1 MSTAAAAA
9 TPSDKQNLSPSQLNA
24 VARRCPN
31 LEELILQVPVIKCE
45 KANLIVVSTTVSNVS
60 GLLCRRLPHHRVHV
74 TSDARDA
81 ADKLLRV
88 CQHAHAG
95 VVLQDAQ

>member
-31 LEELILQVPVIKCE
+31 LEELILQVPVIDCE
-45 KANLIVVSTTVSNVS
+45 EKKSICVSTTV
-60 GLLCRRLPHHRVHV
+60 
-74 TSDARDA
+74 
-81 ADKLLRV
+81 
-88 CQHAHAG
+88 
-95 VVLQDAQ
+95 

>member
-31 LEELILQVPVIKCE
+31 LEELILQVINYCMLVHFFNFFLS
-45 KANLIVVSTTVSNVS
+45 AY
-60 GLLCRRLPHHRVHV
+60 LLYIL
-74 TSDARDA
+74 DI
-81 ADKLLRV
+81 L
-88 CQHAHAG
+88 
-95 VVLQDAQ
+95 

>member
-31 LEELILQVPVIKCE
+31 LEELILQVPVIDCE
-45 KANLIVVSTTVSNVS
+45 EENLIVVSTTV
-60 GLLCRRLPHHRVHV
+60 
-74 TSDARDA
+74 
-81 ADKLLRV
+81 
-88 CQHAHAG
+88 
-95 VVLQDAQ
+95 

>member
-31 LEELILQVPVIKCE
+31 LDELILQVRMRE
-45 KANLIVVSTTVSNVS
+45 VVSN
-60 GLLCRRLPHHRVHV
+60 
-74 TSDARDA
+74 DINAI
-81 ADKLLRV
+81 
-88 CQHAHAG
+88 
-95 VVLQDAQ
+95 VLIK

>member
-31 LEELILQVPVIKCE
+31 LEELILQVRIYY
-45 KANLIVVSTTVSNVS
+45 ADYIHIVKKPIFV
-60 GLLCRRLPHHRVHV
+60 PPKKIIHY
-74 TSDARDA
+74 
-81 ADKLLRV
+81 
-88 CQHAHAG
+88 
-95 VVLQDAQ
+95 

>member
-31 LEELILQVPVIKCE
+31 LEELILQVIIEVYCE
-45 KANLIVVSTTVSNVS
+45 E
-60 GLLCRRLPHHRVHV
+60 
-74 TSDARDA
+74 
-81 ADKLLRV
+81 KLFLSPPP
-88 CQHAHAG
+88 CK
-95 VVLQDAQ
+95 

>member
-31 LEELILQVPVIKCE
+31 LEELILQVLAIDCKE
-45 KANLIVVSTTVSNVS
+45 ANLIVVSTIPLNVS

-74 TSDARDA
+74 ASDARDA
-81 ADKLLRV
+81 ADKLVRV

-95 VVLQDAQ
+95 VLLQDAQ